1 MNSITTYEQLG
12 ELYIETLA
20 QNAYYQGAAG
30 TIASAVFESLIGD
43 SREAHNT
50 GCLAA
55 ASKLTRDAMGFM
67 ERTLSWISDDWF
79 KGGADWARIDQS
91 WDQALNATEQRW
103 LHEQLSEQAD
113 RAWRAYFDHSGRPD
127 PSKLGLRWHHDMALA
142 ASFLQAAAMLVAD
155 AFGIET
161 EVAA

>member
-1 MNSITTYEQLG
+1 MNGITTYEQLG

-30 TIASAVFESLIGD
+30 TIFDAV
-43 SREAHNT
+43 H
-50 GCLAA
+50 AA
-55 ASKLTRDAMGFM
+55 AGCGGNPDGPDLLRAAEKLTQDAMGFM
-67 ERTLSWISDDWF
+67 ERTLGWISGDWF

-91 WDQALNATEQRW
+91 WNQPLNATEQRW